1 MRIRTAGAIAGG
13 AAAAAATSVA
23 TYPVLWRRWCL
34 TWGASAGAFAPFRA
48 CPAHSPFPALP
59 AHTVTEGAKV
69 PRCGT

>member
-34 TWGASAGAFAPFRA
+34 TWGASAGEAA
-48 CPAHSPFPALP
+48 ALMP
-59 AHTVTEGAKV
+59 GDDLM
-69 PRCGT
+69 PSRI